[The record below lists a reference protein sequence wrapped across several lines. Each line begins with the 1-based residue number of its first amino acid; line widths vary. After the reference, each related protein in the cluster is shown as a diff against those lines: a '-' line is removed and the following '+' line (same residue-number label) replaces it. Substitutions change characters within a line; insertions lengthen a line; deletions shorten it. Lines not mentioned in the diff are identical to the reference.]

1 MDVDPAATLRC
12 WAVEVE
18 LAGRTWTIAAR
29 PAADWLLAAIG
40 PWSDI
45 VPGLVD
51 DPDDDLDD
59 LIADG
64 TVGSDEL
71 RQAAQDALT
80 ATAGLKWWTAE
91 HLARVAVTTWLAG
104 EVLLSGVDPAA
115 APFGAYLA
123 AAYRAATRHMTKED
137 RLKFDLDLTQPP
149 AGVDPEEW
157 FDEDAAA
164 AGFMAALGG
173 AGTR

>member
-1 MDVDPAATLRC
+1 MDIDPAATLRC
-12 WAVEVE
+12 WAVEVV
-18 LAGRTWTIAAR
+18 LAGRAWTIPAR

-40 PWSDI
+40 PWTDI

-51 DPDDDLDD
+51 DPDDEIDD

-64 TVGSDEL
+64 NLDDGEL

-80 ATAGLKWWTAE
+80 AASGLKWWVAE
-91 HLARVAVTTWLAG
+91 HLARVAVQTWVGA
-104 EVLLSGVDPAA
+104 EVLLGGVDPAT

-123 AAYRAATRHMTKED
+123 AAHHAATRNMTKEN

-149 AGVDPEEW
+149 AGVEPDEW

-173 AGTR
+173 GTR